1 MLVLTRRIGE
11 KIVIGDDI
19 TISISAVKGD
29 SVRIAIDA
37 PRDVKVYRGE
47 IHAAIIAE
55 NKDAAR
61 LQEVAYMEKLQIM
74 IPNKE

>member
-11 KIVIGDDI
+11 KIIIGDDI

-29 SVRIAIDA
+29 SVRVAIDA
-37 PRDVKVYRGE
+37 PRDIKVYRGE

-55 NKDAAR
+55 NQAAAT
-61 LQEVAYMEKLQIM
+61 LQGTADMEQLQTM
-74 IPNKE
+74 MPKKE

>member
-11 KIVIGDDI
+11 KIIIGDDI

-29 SVRIAIDA
+29 SVRVAIDA
-37 PRDVKVYRGE
+37 PRDIKVYRGE

-55 NKDAAR
+55 NQAAT
-61 LQEVAYMEKLQIM
+61 LQENADMEQLQTM
-74 IPNKE
+74 MPKKE